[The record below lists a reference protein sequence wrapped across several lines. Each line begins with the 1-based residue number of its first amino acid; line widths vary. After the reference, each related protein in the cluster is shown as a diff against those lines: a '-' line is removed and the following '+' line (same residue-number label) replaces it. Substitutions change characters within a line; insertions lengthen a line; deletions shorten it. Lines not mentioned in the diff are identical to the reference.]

1 MQIKRINAWF
11 KTATRYDVNNLLS
24 KIILSDRQKQV
35 FEMFYLKRQNI
46 GFIADT
52 LGFSVFSLCMAKK
65 ALREN
70 PDLLDHFFD
79 SPIVAS
85 VVKTEGDEY
94 DLDILVKT
102 IKGVLTDD
110 SYSIILPKILMF
122 APKDCIIKINAADID
137 KIISY
142 IQTMPMA

>member
-52 LGFSVFSLCMAKK
+52 LGFSERVISEELSLI
-65 ALREN
+65 R
-70 PDLLDHFFD
+70 
-79 SPIVAS
+79 
-85 VVKTEGDEY
+85 
-94 DLDILVKT
+94 
-102 IKGVLTDD
+102 
-110 SYSIILPKILMF
+110 
-122 APKDCIIKINAADID
+122 D
-137 KIISY
+137 KISAV
-142 IQTMPMA
+142 IQQ